1 MKNNE
6 ERVDLRVRRTHKLL
20 WEALFELMTQSKLK
34 YSTITINQICERAMV
49 HRTTFYKHF
58 EDKNELLAA
67 GMKQY
72 EAEVLKYPI
81 SIRVNKPMQMM
92 EHLFNHQEFGVLIES
107 QWKDELF
114 LQRIGNQFHEI
125 LKQDYYEISKLEKDY
140 PLPIDLI
147 IQFHSST
154 FTTLA
159 TWWLQNGKSVSAEE
173 MDTYFRQLIHPDIFR
188 LGEDE

>member
-1 MKNNE
+1 
-6 ERVDLRVRRTHKLL
+6 LR
-20 WEALFELMTQSKLK
+20 
-34 YSTITINQICERAMV
+34 YSTITVNQICDRAMV

-72 EAEVLKYPI
+72 EEEVLQYPI
-81 SIRVNKPMQMM
+81 SVRVNKPIQMM
-92 EHLFNHQEFGVLIES
+92 ENILNHKEFGLLIEA
-107 QWKDELF
+107 QWRDELF
-114 LQRIGNQFHEI
+114 LQRIGSQFHEI
-125 LKQDYYEISKLEKDY
+125 LKQDYYELSKREAAY
-140 PLPIDLI
+140 TLPIDLI

-159 TWWLQNGKSVSAEE
+159 MWWLQNEKSVSAEE

-188 LGEDE
+188 LGEGV